1 MLSQMFI
8 FLIVTLGDLFAL
20 ALLLRFM
27 LQLLRAPARN
37 PFFQFVAA
45 LTDFVVRPAR
55 RVIPGWRGLD
65 LATLVLAWLTEMV
78 QFWIVLQL
86 RGNDAGTAAG
96 IALIALAALAAV
108 QIVRLTIYVV
118 MVAVVVQAV
127 LSWVN
132 PYNPLTPLLASV
144 TRPFLRPFQ
153 KWVPTIANV
162 DLSPLFVLIICQ
174 LLLTV
179 PLTWLDA
186 LIRRML

>member
-1 MLSQMFI
+1 MLTQTLI

-37 PFFQFVAA
+37 PFSQFVAA

-78 QFWIVLQL
+78 QSWIVLQL
-86 RGNDAGTAAG
+86 KGYELGSAAG
-96 IALIALAALAAV
+96 IALAALAAI
-108 QIVRLTIYVV
+108 QIVRLTVYVV

-127 LSWVN
+127 LSWVS
-132 PYNPLTPLLASV
+132 PYNPLAPLLTSV

-153 KWVPTIANV
+153 KWVPTVANV

-186 LIRRML
+186 LIRSML

>member
-1 MLSQMFI
+1 MLSQTLI
-8 FLIVTLGDLFAL
+8 FLVVTLGDLFAL

-37 PFFQFVAA
+37 PFSQFVAA

-55 RVIPGWRGLD
+55 RVIPGFGGFD

-78 QFWIVLQL
+78 QFWIVLQIKGYVL
-86 RGNDAGTAAG
+86 GSAAG
-96 IALIALAALAAV
+96 IAMVALAALAAI
-108 QIVRLTIYVV
+108 QIMRLAVYVV

-132 PYNPLTPLLASV
+132 PYNPLAPLLANV

-153 KWVPTIANV
+153 KLVPTIANV
-162 DLSPLFVLIICQ
+162 DLSPLCVLIVCQ

>member
-1 MLSQMFI
+1 MLSQALI
-8 FLIVTLGDLFAL
+8 FLVVTLGDLFAL

-86 RGNDAGTAAG
+86 RGYEMGSAAG
-96 IALIALAALAAV
+96 VALIALAALAAV
-108 QIVRLTIYVV
+108 QIVRLTVYVV

-132 PYNPLTPLLASV
+132 PYNPLAPLLASV

-153 KWVPTIANV
+153 KLVPPVANV
-162 DLSPLFVLIICQ
+162 DLSPLFALIVCQ

-179 PLTWLDA
+179 PLAWLETA
-186 LIRRML
+186 VSRLL